1 MTINA
6 RMNLADRVDAGLIEP
21 PADWGIYPAPTQPMA
36 VARHLVRD
44 LYTNPENLPL
54 LAYWKGQLWHY
65 AGAEWHAPKDAIE
78 SKGDI
83 WEHLEKQAYPAGT
96 DGEIKPWAPTTRR
109 VSDILEPLK
118 ILTMQDYDAT
128 PPYATGAGTPAG
140 NIISMA
146 NGLFNLDTRKLTD
159 HTPAIFNTW
168 SLPFNYDPNAKCPR
182 WAKFLDEVFEHDPEG
197 AHLLREFMG
206 YLLSGRTDLQKSLM
220 LIGASGAGKGVIATV
235 IRALMGDGNTATIT
249 LDGIAR
255 NDSMLS
261 GCIGKPLAVMEDAR
275 DTEHAGKR
283 AVERLLSLIADDPMG
298 IDRKYKDP
306 WFGRLGT
313 RLLFVSNELPRFK
326 DSSGAILR
334 RFSIIRLEKSF
345 TNNPDPD
352 LADKLLAELP
362 GIFVWALEGLD
373 QLDKQNG
380 RFTNPSGARGLVDT
394 LADLAR
400 PLDEFI
406 DWADENDKLII
417 TGDKNDAAD
426 AKEVNRIY
434 RQWCDSQGRARMNSV
449 TLANTITAAYPT
461 VEHIMP
467 KEKTTRADG
476 TSKIKRWREYRGIK
490 LIDTDSTDSWII
502 AGTS

>member
-1 MTINA
+1 MTTNA
-6 RMNLADRVDAGLIEP
+6 RMNLTARVAAGLIEP
-21 PADWGIYPAPTQPMA
+21 PSDWGIYPAPSQPMA

-65 AGAEWHAPKDAIE
+65 AGAEWCAPKDAIE

-83 WEHLEKQAYPAGT
+83 WGHLEKQAYPVGS
-96 DGEIKPWAPTTRR
+96 DGEVKPWAPTTRR
-109 VSDILEPLK
+109 VSDIMEPLK

-128 PPYATGAGTPAG
+128 PPYATGTGTPAG

-182 WAKFLDEVFEHDPEG
+182 WTKFLDEIFEHDPEG

-206 YLLSGRTDLQKSLM
+206 YLLSGRTDLQKALM

-255 NDSMLS
+255 NDAMLS

-326 DSSGAILR
+326 DASGAILR
-334 RFSIIRLEKSF
+334 RFAIIRLEKSF
-345 TNNPDPD
+345 TNNPDPN

-373 QLDKQNG
+373 ALNKQNG
-380 RFTNPSGARGLVDT
+380 RFTQPAGAQGLVDT
-394 LADLAR
+394 MTDLTR

-406 DWADENDKLII
+406 DWAQDEQRFIV
-417 TGDKNDAAD
+417 TGNKTDVANATD
-426 AKEVNRIY
+426 VNRIY
-434 RQWCDSQGRARMNSV
+434 RQWCDSQGRARMNAA
-449 TLANTITAAYPT
+449 TLANELPAAYPQVQHLNT
-461 VEHIMP
+461 RLNTAGEYDPNSP
-467 KEKTTRADG
+467 KRRLYT
-476 TSKIKRWREYRGIK
+476 GIK
-490 LIDTDSTDSWII
+490 LIDTGTADNWII
-502 AGTS
+502 TGTK